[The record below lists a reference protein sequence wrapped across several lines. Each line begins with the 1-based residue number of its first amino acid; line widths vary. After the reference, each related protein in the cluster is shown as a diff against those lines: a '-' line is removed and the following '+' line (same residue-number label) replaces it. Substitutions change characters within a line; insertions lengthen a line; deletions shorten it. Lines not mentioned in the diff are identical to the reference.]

1 MKNLRSRAVLVAAAL
16 LAASTLASSPAAS
29 DGSGGKHRHPHHDP
43 PDSPDSGRVVLDW
56 ERTAFAAIYPATPIP
71 VGVPLLG
78 YTSIAMHDAVRHSA
92 SRSDSSETAAVATAA
107 HDVLVHYV
115 PAASAALDAQL
126 TTSLSTVPDG
136 PAEDRGAY
144 IGAKVAQWL
153 IEDRADDGYGDT
165 DVHYTLPPAVGTWQ
179 PTPPATDMLA
189 AWIGSMDPLVVH
201 RLARVDGPD
210 RLTSDDY
217 TVDYNEVRLL
227 GSATSTVRSQAQTD
241 TALFFNSNSATM
253 VGDALVRYL
262 EGHPATLEETAW
274 LFASMHG
281 AMTDSLI
288 KCWQLKRDVG
298 FWRPFQAVAG
308 AADDDNPD
316 TQPEAGWTSL
326 LPTPPYSDYVTGHG
340 CLTSPAVEVIRTR
353 LGETTPLE
361 LRSSNFPT
369 APRTYPTLTQL
380 EYDALNSR
388 IWGGLHFRDA
398 MADGYGIGHRT
409 ARKVMQELH

>member
-16 LAASTLASSPAAS
+16 LATSTLATSPAAS
-29 DGSGGKHRHPHHDP
+29 DGTGGKHRHPHHDP
-43 PDSPDSGRVVLDW
+43 PASPDSGQVVLDW
-56 ERTAFAAIYPATPIP
+56 ERTAFSAIYPATPIP

-78 YTSIAMHDAVRHSA
+78 YTSIAMHDAARHSA
-92 SRSDSSETAAVATAA
+92 SRFDSSETAAVATAA

-115 PAASAALDAQL
+115 PAATAALDTQL
-126 TTSLSTVPDG
+126 TASLATVPDG
-136 PAEDRGAY
+136 TA
-144 IGAKVAQWL
+144 
-153 IEDRADDGYGDT
+153 EDRADDGYGDT
-165 DVHYTLPPAVGTWQ
+165 SVHYTLPPAVGTWQ

-189 AWIGSMDPLVVH
+189 AWIGSMDPLVVR

-210 RLTSDDY
+210 KLSSDDY
-217 TVDYNEVRLL
+217 TVDYNEARLL

-262 EGHPATLEETAW
+262 EGHPATLEETAG

-340 CLTSPAVEVIRTR
+340 CLTGPAVEVIRTR

-369 APRTYPTLTQL
+369 APRTYATLTQL

-398 MADGYGIGHRT
+398 MADGYAIGHRT
-409 ARKVMQELH
+409 ARKVMQDLH

>member
-1 MKNLRSRAVLVAAAL
+1 M
-16 LAASTLASSPAAS
+16 
-29 DGSGGKHRHPHHDP
+29 
-43 PDSPDSGRVVLDW
+43 
-56 ERTAFAAIYPATPIP
+56 
-71 VGVPLLG
+71 
-78 YTSIAMHDAVRHSA
+78 
-92 SRSDSSETAAVATAA
+92 
-107 HDVLVHYV
+107 
-115 PAASAALDAQL
+115 
-126 TTSLSTVPDG
+126 
-136 PAEDRGAY
+136 
-144 IGAKVAQWL
+144 
-153 IEDRADDGYGDT
+153 
-165 DVHYTLPPAVGTWQ
+165 GTWQ
-179 PTPPATDMLA
+179 PTPPVTDMLA

-210 RLTSDDY
+210 KLTSDDY

-241 TALFFNSNSATM
+241 TAVFFNSNSATM
-253 VGDALVRYL
+253 VGDALVRHL
-262 EGHPATLEETAW
+262 TAHPATIEETAR
-274 LFASMHG
+274 LFAEMHG

-316 TQPEAGWTSL
+316 TQPETGWTSL

-340 CLTSPAVEVIRTR
+340 CLTSPAVEVIRAR

-361 LRSSNFPT
+361 LRSANFPT
-369 APRTYPTLTQL
+369 TPRTYATLTQL

-398 MADGYGIGHRT
+398 MADGYAIGHRT
-409 ARKVMQELH
+409 ARKVMQDLH